1 MRSNELRLAL
11 QAGFDPARAKRRQK
25 ASAEKKA
32 TVAARDKQVWCIL
45 INDKV
50 QFRMQWPQYA
60 ELQVNGIPV
69 RVMTRPGSQL
79 LGINGRDDGPLVT
92 TCSREGINK
101 ISLSRVDA
109 RTFCFGVR
117 IVRRTVPQVLFI

>member
-1 MRSNELRLAL
+1 
-11 QAGFDPARAKRRQK
+11 
-25 ASAEKKA
+25 
-32 TVAARDKQVWCIL
+32 
-45 INDKV
+45 
-50 QFRMQWPQYA
+50 MQWPQYV
-60 ELQVNGIPV
+60 ELQVNGIHV

-109 RTFCFGVR
+109 RTFYFGVR
-117 IVRRTVPQVLFI
+117 IVRRRTVPQPSCKA